1 MVEAFGGGNMNV
13 AFYEGICAALDA
25 EIPVAI
31 ASRLP
36 SGQPH
41 PGKAYL
47 GSFESVVKKGAIPA
61 GYLSGCKA
69 RVLMMVALAH
79 TADGDRLRGLFA
91 EAGGV
96 SFTRDFA
103 PAQRP

>member
-1 MVEAFGGGNMNV
+1 MNV
-13 AFYEGICAALDA
+13 PFYEGICAALDA
-25 EIPVAI
+25 GIPVAV

-47 GSFESVVKKGAIPA
+47 GSFESVVHKGAIPA

-69 RVLMMVALAH
+69 RILMMVALAH
-79 TADGDRLRGLFA
+79 TSDADRLRDIFA

-96 SFTRDFA
+96 SFTRGFS
-103 PAQRP
+103 PAERVRPASRP